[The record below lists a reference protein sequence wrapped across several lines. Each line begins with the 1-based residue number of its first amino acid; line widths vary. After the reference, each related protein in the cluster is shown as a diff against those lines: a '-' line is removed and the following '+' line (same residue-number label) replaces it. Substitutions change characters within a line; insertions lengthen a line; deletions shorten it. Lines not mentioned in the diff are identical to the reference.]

1 VRLEVIL
8 SEARL
13 RAESKKLARSSARNN
28 SLLITGEYAMA
39 KLTAHTAKAMAL
51 ELYGYEL
58 TDEAAEAV
66 ANAAGAMITRSRRLG
81 NLDLSGVQ
89 PPFGYPTL
97 LAEAERIRKRG

>member
-1 VRLEVIL
+1 M
-8 SEARL
+8 
-13 RAESKKLARSSARNN
+13 
-28 SLLITGEYAMA
+28 TMA
-39 KLTAHTAKAMAL
+39 KLTANTAKAMAR

-58 TDEAAEAV
+58 SDESAGEV

>member
-1 VRLEVIL
+1 
-8 SEARL
+8 
-13 RAESKKLARSSARNN
+13 
-28 SLLITGEYAMA
+28 MA
-39 KLTAHTAKAMAL
+39 KLTANTAKAMAR

-58 TDEAAEAV
+58 SDESAAEV
-66 ANAAGAMITRSRRLG
+66 ANAAGGMITRSRRRG